1 MVTVALMMEAVCTS
15 EMSVYIY
22 KPTWHHIPEGC
33 HLHKGCCKNLKSHI
47 VTNILFPYPDSDDY
61 MEPHPRRLLM
71 TFSLPREYKILHL
84 TIHHYISYTAEKVL
98 LSNTRSNK
106 IMLGIS
112 WEIRGRRTGKIQRN
126 GIIRV
131 KSLKV
136 VDICISQVMKIKD
149 VKFHDRRILCRTL
162 ALTLSHFEG
171 TTVKDT

>member
-1 MVTVALMMEAVCTS
+1 
-15 EMSVYIY
+15 
-22 KPTWHHIPEGC
+22 
-33 HLHKGCCKNLKSHI
+33 
-47 VTNILFPYPDSDDY
+47 
-61 MEPHPRRLLM
+61 
-71 TFSLPREYKILHL
+71 
-84 TIHHYISYTAEKVL
+84 
-98 LSNTRSNK
+98 
-106 IMLGIS
+106 MLGIS
-112 WEIRGRRTGKIQRN
+112 REIRGRRTGKIQRN